1 GGPVSRLTGARGRL
15 RDVHEALAGWGLGP
29 DAFAVIRQGQV
40 EAICASRPS
49 ERRAMLEEAAGVGAP
64 KRRRRRAGQKLVRV
78 AERLDRARDIAAEVA
93 SRTRSLERQ
102 ARAAERAGAL
112 EAELESVRCALGASR
127 AWAAAS
133 ALSEA
138 RARR

>member
-49 ERRAMLEEAAGVGAP
+49 ERRAMLEEAAGGGAP

-78 AERLDRARDIAAEVA
+78 AERLDRARGIAAGGA
-93 SRTRSLERQ
+93 PPAPGPQ
-102 ARAAERAGAL
+102 RAAPAAPRPGAGA
-112 EAELESVRCALGASR
+112 GAPGGLRWGPGAPR
-127 AWAAAS
+127 APA
-133 ALSEA
+133 
-138 RARR
+138 